1 MKKTSALILSIS
13 LVSSVGFAQTTVT
26 LPSVTGNTVTTTTVP
41 NGSSANTS
49 GTGVQAT
56 GRQSSGN
63 NTMYM
68 VAAGAMGAFFAY
80 KAYQACSA
88 TPIASVP
95 CALYTSGAVLSVV
108 AITKINKQK
117 KSNDYMADAVTEG
130 ANPVNPDGTP
140 TDPNNPNA
148 GNPNTPPGSGDPVV
162 RINNDLNRLRQMGVT
177 VNPDG
182 SVTTPDGKT
191 RNFGDMSPGAL
202 SRAGMS
208 GGDIKSFMAD
218 VKAAQAKADA
228 QAKATDGSSEMFGET
243 PGGGGSRGTITT
255 GMPNTNPS
263 GGRSGLDR
271 NPAQVAGM
279 SVSYGGEQIGVGADN
294 IYMMI
299 HRRYNLHREGGGF
312 IDPSLQVAPGP

>member
-1 MKKTSALILSIS
+1 MKKTSALVLSIS
-13 LVSSVGFAQTTVT
+13 LVSSVAFAQTTVT
-26 LPSVTGNTVTTTTVP
+26 LPSVTGNPVPTTTLP
-41 NGSSANTS
+41 NGYSANTS
-49 GTGVQAT
+49 GNNGVQTT

-68 VAAGAMGAFFAY
+68 VAAGAMGAFFGY
-80 KAYQACSA
+80 KAIGACSSQNYA
-88 TPIASVP
+88 M
-95 CALYTSGAVLSVV
+95 CALYTSGALLSVV

-130 ANPVNPDGTP
+130 ANPVDPNGNPTN
-140 TDPNNPNA
+140 PNNPNA
-148 GNPNTPPGSGDPVV
+148 GNPDGSPGSGDPVAN
-162 RINNDLNRLRQMGVT
+162 INNNLNRLRQMGVT

-208 GGDIKSFMAD
+208 GGDIKNFMAD

-228 QAKATDGSSEMFGET
+228 QARATDGNSEMFGET
-243 PGGGGSRGTITT
+243 PGSGGSRGTITT